1 MEGDGLDWESL
12 IGFSLS
18 LTEKEHLDLRI
29 ALLYNFRGF
38 GF

>member
-12 IGFSLS
+12 IGYSLI
-18 LTEKEHLDLRI
+18 LTEKEHLDLTI

-38 GF
+38 VF